1 MVCQAPS
8 AFPPPR
14 RHSRMRG
21 GWIRLRMSDLLAPEH
36 VIALIVIAGSTA
48 VLVVGARRRPGPW
61 LRVLAGVLVVDE
73 VSWWGYLLGGG
84 EPGSR
89 LALSL
94 PPQLFGVAIFIPP
107 AAVWRRPPPLVRV
120 PY

>member
-36 VIALIVIAGSTA
+36 VMALIVIAGSTA

-61 LRVLAGVLVVDE
+61 LRLLAGVLVVDE
-73 VSWWGYLLGGG
+73 GRWWGYLLGGG

-89 LALSL
+89 LALAL
-94 PPQLFGVAIFIPP
+94 PPQLCGVALFLAAAAFGDRPP
-107 AAVWRRPPPLVRV
+107 ALG
-120 PY
+120 